1 MEFSKLSVSTTVK
14 LSKATLFK
22 EKDNNN
28 KITKKNLKPAAVVL
42 PTPNNNNILVPNG
55 LPINRSPSPYT
66 IEPFNNNQTEQQQ
79 KLVFSSYAENTKN
92 NQTTTNLYSNSVN
105 NIMSNSCFSIKSDK
119 VGQLDSRRRHG
130 LYSSSASGLAYRVF
144 DEEEHRP
151 LYIYLKNSFRAA
163 KFNYWASV
171 SVTILTIISIQ
182 LDWHDSALFGKTR
195 QKFENEKQKA
205 DYMYKNIQPKCWKTY
220 LDPATHI
227 LKTQNKSNQAFYT
240 MRLLAVN
247 LINDFNTTDYLS
259 SFDERSPDW
268 PFIVIQEHVNNWHV
282 KYYYVEKPGLNRL
295 FSSVSDTEINVAI
308 HAIVTVLVVSQ
319 LACFIYLFTKLQP
332 LLKNWMQNGR
342 GLILSKLLDEPVL
355 IKKRLAPFFT
365 FSIDQIIYLLTTIA
379 YRPHTFELFDEKSI
393 PITFTFLRLPTSVLL
408 YKVMSI
414 SMRSQP
420 VMLKSIRKHSADP
433 WSLKLEWTY
442 KNVLLNYPG
451 EFAKFLLCYA
461 LFLPAILVYIEEKDR
476 GLCQS
481 FEDVL
486 WNTLVTFTN
495 LGLTSTEV
503 VSLKLTKVYMGL
515 VSLTGSMAIAIL
527 ASVLF
532 VKLSRSSIVEN
543 RIMIEIEKAR
553 RLGQMEKIAA
563 TLIQRTWRRYKQLG
577 DKIMPDDPELTAAKC
592 KFKHSK
598 LMQLEISEKNVGR
611 VIVEPDKMLTEQEF
625 EKQLTK
631 LEAKV
636 NDFDKPPCEGVLRR
650 RETTGISISI
660 TE

>member
-1 MEFSKLSVSTTVK
+1 
-14 LSKATLFK
+14 
-22 EKDNNN
+22 
-28 KITKKNLKPAAVVL
+28 
-42 PTPNNNNILVPNG
+42 
-55 LPINRSPSPYT
+55 
-66 IEPFNNNQTEQQQ
+66 
-79 KLVFSSYAENTKN
+79 
-92 NQTTTNLYSNSVN
+92 
-105 NIMSNSCFSIKSDK
+105 MSNSCFSLKSADK

-163 KFNYWASV
+163 RFNYWASV
-171 SVTILTIISIQ
+171 LVTILTLISIQ
-182 LDWHDSALFGKTR
+182 LDWHDSILFGKTR
-195 QKFENEKQKA
+195 QFFESDKQKA
-205 DYMYKNIQPKCWKTY
+205 DYLYKNIQPRCWKKY
-220 LDPATHI
+220 LDPASHI
-227 LKTQNKSNQAFYT
+227 IKTQNVSNHAFDT
-240 MRLLAVN
+240 MRLLADN
-247 LINDFNTTDYLS
+247 LMMDFNTTHYLD
-259 SFDERSPDW
+259 SFDYRSPDW
-268 PFIVIQEHVNNWHV
+268 PLIVIQEHVQNWHI
-282 KYYYVEKPGLNRL
+282 KYYYDEKPGLYRV
-295 FSSVSDTEINVAI
+295 FSKISDTTINATI
-308 HAIVTVLVVSQ
+308 HALVTILVFSQ
-319 LACFIYLFTKLQP
+319 LGCFLYLFTKLQP

-342 GLILSKLLDEPVL
+342 GLLLSKMLSNVSENRVP
-355 IKKRLAPFFT
+355 KKTISTYFT
-365 FSIDQIIYLLTTIA
+365 FSLDQIIYLLTTVA
-379 YRPHTFELFDEKSI
+379 YRPHTFDMFDEKSI

-408 YKVMSI
+408 FKVMSI

-420 VMLKSIRKHSADP
+420 VMMKSIRKHSADP
-433 WSLKLEWTY
+433 WTLKLEWTY

-451 EFAKFLLCYA
+451 EFAKFLMFYT
-461 LFLPAILVYIEEKDR
+461 LFLPALLVYVEEKDR
-476 GLCQS
+476 GLCES

-515 VSLTGSMAIAIL
+515 VSLTGSMSIAIL

-553 RLGQMEKIAA
+553 RLAKMEGIAA

-577 DKIMPDDPELTAAKC
+577 GKIMPDDPELTAAKC

-598 LMQLEISEKNVGR
+598 LIQLEISEKSVGH

-625 EKQLTK
+625 ETQLTK

-636 NDFDKPPCEGVLRR
+636 NDFDKPPDILRR
-650 RETTGISISI
+650 RETTRNWKIV
-660 TE
+660 